1 MYERYRRFGHQTYP
15 THMTS
20 LTISSIQ
27 DLLNCG
33 TYSPEKNMK
42 KDSVVNEDLLAI
54 SASLYRQFKG
64 NNASRFIEFGQALET
79 ITITDEDRETANLIT
94 VHFDK
99 QFMMTL
105 LDERPLSKF
114 QEALN
119 KFLFSDRR
127 SYNEE
132 TKGMIYRLPEF
143 YEYDNDLDNMVREN
157 YADFNKNIIGKSLG
171 DEMELKPIRSLSK
184 NLRSGNKKQ
193 YWFKEVDNNI
203 PVMLQFKS
211 DNSLLYLWD
220 HMFNTRKSVVIGE
233 ANLSGRKHP
242 SGLQYA
248 SSEKWKMKDI

>member
-1 MYERYRRFGHQTYP
+1 MYERYRRFGHQTYT
-15 THMTS
+15 THM
-20 LTISSIQ
+20 TISSIQ
-27 DLLNCG
+27 DLLNPF
-33 TYSPEKNMK
+33 TYDQATRK
-42 KDSVVNEDLLAI
+42 KDTVVNEELLAI
-54 SASLYRQFKG
+54 SAALCRQFKKD
-64 NNASRFIEFGQALET
+64 NSLRFIEFDRALET
-79 ITITDEDRETANLIT
+79 ITVTDEDREMANLIT

-127 SYNEE
+127 SYTDE

-143 YEYDNDLDNMVREN
+143 YEYDNDLANIVKEN
-157 YADFNKNIIGKSLG
+157 YSDFRKNIADKFLG
-171 DEMELKPIRSLSK
+171 NEMELKPIRSLNK

-193 YWFKEVDNNI
+193 YWFKEVDNNT

-220 HMFNTRKSVVIGE
+220 HMFNTRESIVIGE
-233 ANLSGRKHP
+233 AKLIGRKHP

-248 SSEKWKMKDI
+248 SSEKWQMKDI